1 MIWNEYIECSSRDA
15 IMSNRNKG
23 LRKMVQDD
31 LYFNVPFTQKIP
43 RSRCRLTTSKALKT
57 CTNYLL
63 PTNKICAT
71 TILWDCSPYRNRKL
85 CACTLR
91 AAQLANLYEPL

>member
-15 IMSNRNKG
+15 IIERQNKG
-23 LRKMVQDD
+23 LRKMVER
-31 LYFNVPFTQKIP
+31 LYFNVPFYRKKFQEMELSPYDIKGIEDLHKLP
-43 RSRCRLTTSKALKT
+43 
-57 CTNYLL
+57 L

-91 AAQLANLYEPL
+91 AAQLANRPL